1 MKCIFYEISYSSHK
15 VILIVSSRVEREFNS
30 LSIRPLRLKS
40 DSKEKNHFFHVHH
53 TKKYIHNVMS
63 TKKMCFFVWWA
74 WKKWFFSFESLINLS
89 RRVERELNFFST
101 RELRIEITSWEEYE
115 IPWNVFFRMMN
126 MKKMIFFFWISLQS
140 KWTSRNII
148 KLSLDSL
155 TQNQNYFMGKVW
167 NFMKCIFLYD
177 EHK

>member
-1 MKCIFYEISYSSHK
+1 MASYKKCNAWIKCIYIWIILKY
-15 VILIVSSRVEREFNS
+15 VIKF
-30 LSIRPLRLKS
+30 K
-40 DSKEKNHFFHVHH
+40 FFH
-53 TKKYIHNVMS
+53 VMS

-126 MKKMIFFFWISLQS
+126 MKKMIFFFWIALQS
-140 KWTSRNII
+140 KWTNRKRI
-148 KLSLDSL
+148 KFSLDSW
-155 TQNQNYFMGKVW
+155 THNQNYFVGRVW
-167 NFMKCIFLYD
+167 NFIKNTFHEISYSS
-177 EHK
+177 HKLILILSSRVER